1 MKKYISTFIIILVA
15 VMSLVAKNN
24 NKRIIFTTTP
34 QMHCEACENKIQGN
48 LRFVKGVKIIMTN
61 IPQQT
66 VTITYDSTKC
76 TSDDLVKAFKKI
88 KYEVQEVNPDSLPA
102 CCSGEANGSTE
113 NHQECEEKKENK

>member
-1 MKKYISTFIIILVA
+1 MKKYISTFVILLVA

-102 CCSGEANGSTE
+102 CCSGEASGAAE
-113 NHQECEEKKENK
+113 NHKECEEKKENK